1 MRIGSTSWSAGGS
14 PKSESMTTSWNGPD
28 SIMQC
33 GASKSASAGPHH
45 SFPSPS
51 LLNWHRRSQPKPA
64 TFRYMPDDTGK
75 LKKGNFMQ
83 ALESIRSEAER
94 LLARRDLAPE
104 IKSGLERIVALTRAK
119 FDLGGDI
126 E

>member
-1 MRIGSTSWSAGGS
+1 
-14 PKSESMTTSWNGPD
+14 
-28 SIMQC
+28 
-33 GASKSASAGPHH
+33 
-45 SFPSPS
+45 
-51 LLNWHRRSQPKPA
+51 
-64 TFRYMPDDTGK
+64 MPDDTGK